1 MKEYGNWEDYTLE
14 LTQFM
19 SVLHDL
25 LLAGA
30 EFSEN
35 TIDYILRHI
44 EQLGKGIGNFPT
56 EHPIFPG
63 LAVSPNLTLPLA
75 QRLSQLSLG
84 HEKTQRLI
92 AHNENLP
99 EAARVIFILEN

>member
-1 MKEYGNWEDYTLE
+1 MNEHDNWEDYTRE

-30 EFSEN
+30 DFSEN

-44 EQLGKGIGNFPT
+44 EQLGEGIGNFPT
-56 EHPIFPG
+56 EHPIFPA
-63 LAVSPNLTLPLA
+63 LAVSPNLTIELA
-75 QRLSQLSLG
+75 QRLSTLSLG
-84 HEKTQRLI
+84 HEKTRRLI
-92 AHNENLP
+92 AHNKNLT
-99 EAARVIFILEN
+99 EEARVQFVLR